1 MASKSLTPHDLLILE
16 KIKDPESAPSVPL
29 LIDSSLPRDP
39 HVTDPTEYEKIA
51 ASEGQIIK
59 EFQAL
64 EARIAACA
72 PNNEEA
78 LAKKLADYDS
88 CISKLADLIT
98 SKPTYASAHNNYAQA
113 LRRKYGES
121 VLLKTSNPL
130 PSLTKPTS
138 TSNEAAIT
146 TAASTIL
153 SSLDTAI
160 ALLTPP
166 TPFAAISPQAAKT
179 LSQAHTQRGALYHI
193 TAKQMNAD
201 PEASVR
207 IGSRWTAVDLED
219 MASRDF
225 MMGGRYGNEIARVL
239 AVATNPTAK
248 LCGSIVREAMRKEF
262 GEMAA

>member
-1 MASKSLTPHDLLILE
+1 MLSKSLTPHDLNVLE

-39 HVTDPTEYEKIA
+39 HVTDPIEYEKVA
-51 ASEGQIIK
+51 AAEGQIIK

-64 EARIAACA
+64 EAKIVASNLNDGLVHAQI
-72 PNNEEA
+72 
-78 LAKKLADYDS
+78 LADYDT
-88 CISKLADLIT
+88 CITKLADLIT
-98 SKPTYASAHNNYAQA
+98 FHPAYASAHNNHAQA

-121 VLLKTSNPL
+121 VLLRTIHPL
-130 PSLTKPTS
+130 PSLTRPNSPEDPT
-138 TSNEAAIT
+138 IT

-153 SSLDTAI
+153 HSLNTAV
-160 ALLTPP
+160 ALLTPL
-166 TPFAAISPQAAKT
+166 TPFAPISSQAAKT

-193 TAKQMNAD
+193 TAKQMHAD
-201 PEASVR
+201 PDASLR
-207 IGSRWTAVDLED
+207 IERRWTAVDLEE

-225 MMGGRYGNEIARVL
+225 VLGGRYGNEIARGL

-262 GEMAA
+262 GQLAA

>member
-1 MASKSLTPHDLLILE
+1 MLSKSLTPHDLNVLE

-39 HVTDPTEYEKIA
+39 HVTDHIEYEKVA
-51 ASEGQIIK
+51 AAEGQIIR

-64 EARIAACA
+64 EAKIAASNLNDGLVHA
-72 PNNEEA
+72 QI
-78 LAKKLADYDS
+78 LADYNS
-88 CISKLADLIT
+88 CISRLADLI
-98 SKPTYASAHNNYAQA
+98 SSHPTYASAHNNHAQA

-121 VLLKTSNPL
+121 VLLKTSHPL
-130 PSLTKPTS
+130 SSLTRPS
-138 TSNEAAIT
+138 APEDPAIT
-146 TAASTIL
+146 TAAGTIL
-153 SSLDTAI
+153 HSLNIAI
-160 ALLTPP
+160 TLLSPL

-193 TAKQMNAD
+193 TAKQMHAD
-201 PEASVR
+201 RDARLR
-207 IGSRWTAVDLED
+207 IESRWTAIDLEE

-225 MMGGRYGNEIARVL
+225 VLGGRYGNEIARGL

-262 GEMAA
+262 GELAA